1 MSATS
6 PKKRTLGFLCALVA
20 AAAFL
25 IVFHLAADRAYAGD
39 KSWQEPDRIATS
51 VEIDDDG
58 IVIHTESK
66 DGGDPETIEIVAEGG
81 DDVVIIRDRD
91 CKRKCKKKC
100 EKRCKKCKWKSK
112 WGNKTHIKWDFS
124 DLDDLDCFDFDF
136 DDFDFDD
143 YDDDDGDAIVHF
155 GSDIHVGKR
164 EHVDGDVV
172 AIGGSIYIDG
182 EVDGD
187 VVAIGGSVT
196 LGPKAEVDGDVVAL
210 AGDLELHDGAEI
222 DGDAVSV
229 GGDIDDDGAHIHGD
243 TVLIEFDLW

>member
-25 IVFHLAADRAYAGD
+25 ILFHLATDSAHAGD
-39 KSWQEPDRIATS
+39 KSWQEPDRVATS

-66 DGGDPETIEIVAEGG
+66 DGGDPETIEIVAEDG
-81 DDVVIIRDRD
+81 DDVVIIRDRKD
-91 CKRKCKKKC
+91 WKKKWKKRSKHG
-100 EKRCKKCKWKSK
+100 EKI
-112 WGNKTHIKWDFS
+112 HINWNWSDF
-124 DLDDLDCFDFDF
+124 DDLDCFDFD
-136 DDFDFDD
+136 D
-143 YDDDDGDAIVHF
+143 YDDCDGGDIVHF
-155 GSDIHVGKR
+155 GSDVHVGKR
-164 EHVDGDVV
+164 EHIEGDIV

-182 EVDGD
+182 TVDGD

-210 AGDLELHDGAEI
+210 AGDLEFHDGAEI